1 MPGRLKESHTNAGA
15 SDGNRL
21 IFLDLDRN
29 VFERAEF
36 ARVLLG
42 WLPNHVLQTSATHC
56 LRRSHAV
63 S

>member
-15 SDGNRL
+15 CDVYRL

-29 VFERAEF
+29 VFERPEF
-36 ARVLLG
+36 AKVLLG
-42 WLPNHVLQTSATHC
+42 WLPNQVLQTRATHC
-56 LRRSHAV
+56 LRRSHGV